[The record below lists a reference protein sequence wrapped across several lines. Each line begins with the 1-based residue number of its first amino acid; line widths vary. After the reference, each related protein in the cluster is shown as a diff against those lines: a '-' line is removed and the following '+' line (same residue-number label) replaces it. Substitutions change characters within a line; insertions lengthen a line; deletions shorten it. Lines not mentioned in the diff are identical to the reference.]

1 MSVSRYANVGQ
12 AIWIAPDGSQVPY
25 LLRRLLPAPGTLATA
40 SLHQV
45 QLGECDRID
54 TIANATLGDPTL
66 SWLLGDA
73 NLATRPTQLAQPGL
87 VLVIPQPAG
96 VPGAASG

>member
-12 AIWIAPDGSQVPY
+12 AIWTAPDGSQVPY

-45 QLGECDRID
+45 QLSERHRID
-54 TIANATLGDPTL
+54 LIANTTLGDPTL

-73 NLATRPTQLAQPGL
+73 NLAMRPTRLAQPGR
-87 VLVIPQPAG
+87 VLVIPLAAG
-96 VPGAASG
+96 IPGAASG